1 MLPLCLFLFLSL
13 CRNATIGSLVA
24 QHGLGSGK
32 ATSGQ
37 PDRVL
42 LAGSMAGG
50 RGAMFSIDSIQG
62 MLARAGVAKYAV
74 TVQGLFD
81 AALLIP
87 QAPLYARITSRE
99 EQTQKAIGLFNA
111 SSLYGKTCQYVNSQ
125 PTMQWSCL
133 FRASALIK

>member
-1 MLPLCLFLFLSL
+1 M
-13 CRNATIGSLVA
+13 A

-32 ATSGQ
+32 AKSGQ
-37 PDRVL
+37 PDRIL

-62 MLARAGVAKYAV
+62 MLAVAGVAKYAV

-87 QAPLYARITSRE
+87 QAPLYTRITSLE